1 VLSFALNTQGQGGRA
16 RTDGMD
22 AYGFAWCAFGRA
34 PDSEQVESE
43 LPVTVTLAQHWKD
56 SSGAGRQRG
65 GSGATQHWMI
75 HKVPELVSMCMGNGS
90 KVPLGQPLFGGYAS
104 APIPGISIRKTDL
117 LQQMREGEPELSM
130 DHREIMEKGT
140 IHGNWNY
147 ELVARTPKVYEEG
160 DLLFGFSG
168 GGPGYG
174 DPLERDPESILE
186 DLKKQIVS
194 DWTAQHIYF
203 LAYDPERRKLDV
215 EKTKEQ
221 RDEERRARL
230 ARGKSFDEFHK
241 EWNKKSPPKEILQ
254 YYGSW
259 PDAKPLGPVFRP

>member
-1 VLSFALNTQGQGGRA
+1 
-16 RTDGMD
+16 
-22 AYGFAWCAFGRA
+22 
-34 PDSEQVESE
+34 
-43 LPVTVTLAQHWKD
+43 
-56 SSGAGRQRG
+56 
-65 GSGATQHWMI
+65 
-75 HKVPELVSMCMGNGS
+75 
-90 KVPLGQPLFGGYAS
+90 
-104 APIPGISIRKTDL
+104 
-117 LQQMREGEPELSM
+117 M
-130 DHREIMEKGT
+130 DHREIMEQGT

-147 ELVARTPKVYEEG
+147 ELVARTPKVFEEG

-194 DWTAQHIYF
+194 DWTAQHIYH

-221 RDEERRARL
+221 RNQERRARL
-230 ARGKSFDEFHK
+230 ARGKTFDEFQQ